1 MIGNKSKKDC
11 FNECNNMAFNYLTT
25 HDKPSMDIKS
35 LLGLAPVF
43 CVKPKRAHWS
53 NTSRMIEILKR
64 DIRLKD

>member
-25 HDKPSMDIKS
+25 HDKTSMDIKS

-43 CVKPKRAHWS
+43 CVKPKRIGVIQA
-53 NTSRMIEILKR
+53 E
-64 DIRLKD
+64 